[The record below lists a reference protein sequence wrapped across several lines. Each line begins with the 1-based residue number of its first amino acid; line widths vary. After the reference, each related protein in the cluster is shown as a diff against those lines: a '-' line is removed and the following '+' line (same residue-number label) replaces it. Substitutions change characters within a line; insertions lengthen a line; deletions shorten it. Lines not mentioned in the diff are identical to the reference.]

1 MYQNWI
7 KYNTKTASK
16 SNQDCSPLLCYRFVS
31 TALTAQIP
39 NGNAIANLLGLL
51 HTGKERDSETG
62 FSYFGA
68 RYYDS
73 DLMTGWLSMDPMA
86 DKYPGLSPYAYC
98 GWNPV
103 RLVDPDGRDWYIAEG
118 QNIPTYDKNITA
130 DNCPEGASY
139 IGKTAHWFGQLGN
152 DMQYYYHGNTDGSI
166 TQQNMTITINGGTPW
181 LNSAESQLGVTEIP
195 GSRHN
200 PTIIGYHATTTLSSK
215 SDETPWCS
223 SFANWNMVQCG
234 ILGTNSARALSWK
247 DWGREINEPTYG
259 CIGIIDWGKG
269 KGHVGFIIGQNGNN
283 YVMLGGNQKD
293 AVRYSEFKKSL
304 FTSFRYPN
312 NYSTIGGGLP
322 RCKATSINPST
333 R

>member
-1 MYQNWI
+1 
-7 KYNTKTASK
+7 
-16 SNQDCSPLLCYRFVS
+16 
-31 TALTAQIP
+31 
-39 NGNAIANLLGLL
+39 
-51 HTGKERDSETG
+51 
-62 FSYFGA
+62 
-68 RYYDS
+68 
-73 DLMTGWLSMDPMA
+73 
-86 DKYPGLSPYAYC
+86 
-98 GWNPV
+98 
-103 RLVDPDGRDWYIAEG
+103 
-118 QNIPTYDKNITA
+118 
-130 DNCPEGASY
+130 
-139 IGKTAHWFGQLGN
+139 
-152 DMQYYYHGNTDGSI
+152 
-166 TQQNMTITINGGTPW
+166 MTITINGGTPW
-181 LNSAESQLGVTEIP
+181 LNSAESQLGVSEIP

-247 DWGREINEPTYG
+247 NWGREINEPTYG